1 MSKKESAR
9 QRALMVILVAG
20 GFLSGTPAVYSV
32 PNESAASERQLE
44 LFRKIAENTQ
54 VSPELRAYHLIQV
67 AQSALLGMDEATLE
81 SQCLQDALRSSSG
94 LVSPRERTFYSSLRY
109 QADWLA
115 LETRSINDSKSAKK
129 VSQSTLAEAALQQA
143 RLLLDKSDKSFARL
157 NLYFMLSCLF
167 QKVGNSVD
175 SAKCLKIVDDAITG
189 CESDFNKNANQVEGV
204 VSILNSKSYAIIPV
218 HISDRSKD
226 PANKRDPSQSQ
237 IDWDVDFCDAEKL
250 RLRAL
255 ALVDKL
261 PATSHLRR
269 KAHRDMAIWYT
280 LLGQH
285 QDAQKEK
292 NALFNLVGIYDDKIL
307 YPQSSGCGNVIWWK
321 AETIRPVMLCGMG

>member
-1 MSKKESAR
+1 MA
-9 QRALMVILVAG
+9 ILVAAG
-20 GFLSGTPAVYSV
+20 LLSSTQTVYSA
-32 PNESAASERQLE
+32 PNGSAVSARQLE
-44 LFRKIAENTQ
+44 LVKKIAENRQ
-54 VSPELRAYHLIQV
+54 ISPEVRAYFLIRIARSILKGTDEQTLEQQYARYV
-67 AQSALLGMDEATLE
+67 SGSAYSRFPERPGDFKVELHYLAGHIARETHTVEENKQEKETAEAT
-81 SQCLQDALRSSSG
+81 
-94 LVSPRERTFYSSLRY
+94 
-109 QADWLA
+109 
-115 LETRSINDSKSAKK
+115 
-129 VSQSTLAEAALQQA
+129 LQQA
-143 RLLLDKSDKSFARL
+143 RLLLETSGKSFISL
-157 NLYFMLSCLF
+157 HLYFMLSCLF
-167 QKVGNSVD
+167 QKVGNSSD
-175 SAKCLKIVDDAITG
+175 SAKCLKIVDDAIIG
-189 CESDFNKNANQVEGV
+189 CESDFNKNANQVEAV

-226 PANKRDPSQSQ
+226 PAYKQDPSQSQ

-261 PATSHLRR
+261 PSISHLRR
-269 KAHRDMAIWYT
+269 KAHRDMALWYT

-321 AETIRPVMLCGMG
+321 AETNRPVMLCGMG

>member
-1 MSKKESAR
+1 MESAR

-20 GFLSGTPAVYSV
+20 GFLSGAPAVYSV
-32 PNESAASERQLE
+32 PNESAVSEKQLE
-44 LFRKIAENTQ
+44 LFRKIAENTR

-94 LVSPRERTFYSSLRY
+94 IISPRERTFYSYLRY

-115 LETRSINDSKSAKK
+115 LETRSSKDSKSAKK
-129 VSQSTLAEAALQQA
+129 VSQSALAEAALQQA

-167 QKVGNSVD
+167 QKVGNSAD
-175 SAKCLKIVDDAITG
+175 SSKCLKIVDDAITG
-189 CESDFNKNANQVEGV
+189 CESDFNKNAKQVEAV

-226 PANKRDPSQSQ
+226 PVYKRDPSQSQ
-237 IDWDVDFCDAEKL
+237 TDWDVDFCDAEKL

-255 ALVDKL
+255 ALVDRL

-269 KAHRDMAIWYT
+269 KAHRDMALWYT

-292 NALFNLVGIYDDKIL
+292 FVLFNMVGVYDDRIL
-307 YPQSSGCGNVIWWK
+307 YPQSGGCGRVVWWK
-321 AETIRPVMLCGMG
+321 AEPIKDVMLCGLG